1 MDALCGLLCRMEF
14 SVISVIPVACML
26 GGFFVSLSSQNSF
39 ILSISFVASILIL
52 SVVDQVIRVI
62 LRRKEVFIIVIGD
75 SLLYDGL
82 GLLVLCALM
91 TLIFRMQKKVAKSS
105 LRHI

>member
-1 MDALCGLLCRMEF
+1 M
-14 SVISVIPVACML
+14 ISAIPVACML
-26 GGFFVSLSSQNSF
+26 GGFFVSLSTQNSF

-52 SVVDQVIRVI
+52 SVIDQVIRVI
-62 LRRKEVFIIVIGD
+62 LRRKEMFIIVIGD

-82 GLLVLCALM
+82 GLLALCALIAF
-91 TLIFRMQKKVAKSS
+91 IFRMQKKVAESS